1 MCIVHL
7 AAVSVQQQRPSTTK
21 NTQFP
26 FFSCRARFKRVAPR
40 KTCSSIV
47 SFGAGMHVCGFAW
60 RFLLDFSFFGSW
72 SNTERK
78 RGKSSHSRPS
88 LSFWTARVDGFSK
101 PLTATQPCEG
111 AFSYL
116 LSFYRFLLFLI
127 STDSLSLTL
136 SEYLLRLLLFSLFFF
151 SSLHICC
158 ACLVCGVL
166 LTNGLTGCVKS

>member
-127 STDSLSLTL
+127 STDSLSLSHSFWIPAPSPSFL
-136 SEYLLRLLLFSLFFF
+136 AFFF
-151 SSLHICC
+151 RVFTF
-158 ACLVCGVL
+158 AVLVWSAVFC
-166 LTNGLTGCVKS
+166 